1 MIKFLLLLAT
11 LLSFFCTIILSAKTE
26 NDNGIEDSRS
36 LIYGGSRVRS
46 KSTHPYYAV
55 VIGTRRSSGSS
66 SNTFCGGV
74 LIARDVVLTATSCL
88 DFTDLREVTSIFETI
103 EASDRDRQLINAK
116 SWMTDESEDVDT
128 SLALIFLEDEVE
140 NIEPVKISMDTSEP
154 RRNDNIVTMGF
165 GWTEEEDENSEYLL
179 DADLQVNRTSL
190 CDQDYNETLDDSK
203 QFCAGGLGTG
213 SCIGDTGGP
222 AMDNNGD
229 VVGITSF
236 GNGLCGV
243 FPTVFI
249 RVGGF
254 SDFIESNVCGRD
266 DTDDPEWCE
275 SASGGGGGI
284 GGFCFAGSSKVEVQT
299 ESGKTQKVAM
309 KNLSIGDKVNTGNGV
324 FEPVYSFG
332 HYSPSIKADMLQ
344 IKTDSKSTLRLSPN
358 HILMTAS
365 NGAIPASQIK
375 VGDQLLSSS
384 GNVENVRKIDNVIAH
399 GMYAP
404 FTPSGKVVVDGI
416 LASSYIALED
426 SDGLELMGGVLKI
439 SHQWMAHAGSFPHR
453 MMCYYVRVGNGN
465 NNYCA
470 NEKYSFEGISQGVYG
485 SFLFYKN
492 VFEIANNFGLLIR
505 GILFGL
511 LMVGLMTL
519 SLIETMMINPLTS
532 FVSVLFI
539 LGTSILNVSRRKKTV

>member
-1 MIKFLLLLAT
+1 LL
-11 LLSFFCTIILSAKTE
+11 
-26 NDNGIEDSRS
+26 
-36 LIYGGSRVRS
+36 
-46 KSTHPYYAV
+46 
-55 VIGTRRSSGSS
+55 
-66 SNTFCGGV
+66 
-74 LIARDVVLTATSCL
+74 DV
-88 DFTDLREVTSIFETI
+88 TI
-103 EASDRDRQLINAK
+103 E
-116 SWMTDESEDVDT
+116 V
-128 SLALIFLEDEVE
+128 
-140 NIEPVKISMDTSEP
+140 
-154 RRNDNIVTMGF
+154 ND
-165 GWTEEEDENSEYLL
+165 
-179 DADLQVNRTSL
+179 TSL
-190 CDQDYNETLDDSK
+190 CDLDYNETLDDSK
-203 QFCAGGLGTG
+203 QFCAGGVGTG
-213 SCIGDTGGP
+213 ACTGDSGGP
-222 AMDNNGD
+222 AIDDNGD
-229 VVGITSF
+229 CVGIISF

-243 FPTVFI
+243 YPTVFV
-249 RVGGF
+249 RVAAF
-254 SDFIESNVCGRD
+254 TNFLKNNVCGRD
-266 DTDDPEWCE
+266 GIDDPAWCS
-275 SASGGGGGI
+275 SAPPATGGV
-284 GGFCFAGSSKVEVQT
+284 GGFCFPGSSKVEVQT

-453 MMCYYVRVGNGN
+453 MMCYYLPGDNN

-470 NEKYSFEGISQGVYG
+470 NEQYSLEGISEGVYG

-492 VFEIANNFGLLIR
+492 IFEMSDKFGPLVH
-505 GILFGL
+505 GILFSLVMLGL
-511 LMVGLMTL
+511 VTFSLM
-519 SLIETMMINPLTS
+519 ETMMMNPMTS
-532 FVSVLFI
+532 IIMFI
-539 LGTSILNVSRRKKTV
+539 LGISMLARKKFECKGKTA